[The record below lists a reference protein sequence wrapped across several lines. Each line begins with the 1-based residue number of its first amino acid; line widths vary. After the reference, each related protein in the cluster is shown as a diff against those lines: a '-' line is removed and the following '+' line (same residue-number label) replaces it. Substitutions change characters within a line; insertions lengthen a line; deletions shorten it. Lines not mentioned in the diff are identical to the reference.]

1 MNENALF
8 TALFGIITPAVTAT
22 SGMSAV
28 VGKQSYQPTQ
38 QGVPEGPV
46 YYLSRLFDKRYGYLR
61 RDDEWNE
68 ATSTMVHT
76 ETQVMESTFQVDAL
90 WTQDPAVPAQ
100 LTAGDLVRRISSIM
114 QSDATRAALKA
125 AGVAVLRVQ
134 EIRNPKFANDKDR
147 FQASPSF
154 DFTVQ
159 WTLTTVTTTP
169 HIDAYEAAIYRV

>member
-8 TALFGIITPAVTAT
+8 ALLFGIITPAVTAT
-22 SGMSAV
+22 TGMETVA
-28 VGKQSYQPTQ
+28 GKQSYQPTQ
-38 QGVPEGPV
+38 QGVPDGPV
-46 YYLSRLFDKRYGYLR
+46 YLLQRLFDKRYGYLR
-61 RDDEWNE
+61 RDDQWD
-68 ATSTMVHT
+68 AGTSTMIHT

-90 WTQDPAVPAQ
+90 WTQDPNVPLQ

-134 EIRNPKFANDKDR
+134 EIRNPKFQNDRDQ

-159 WTLTTVTTTP
+159 WTEITITTSPAVET
-169 HIDAYEAAIYRV
+169 YELGIHRV